1 MNLLELQ
8 RRMAGAI
15 MAPLGAGDRVTRA
28 ASAEADA
35 ILTPNDR
42 LSSAERLEIYA
53 KSYWYR
59 ILDALYDDFPG
70 LRAIVGVRAF
80 DKLSRA
86 YLAEMP
92 SES

>member
-59 ILDALYDDFPG
+59 
-70 LRAIVGVRAF
+70 
-80 DKLSRA
+80 LS
-86 YLAEMP
+86 LIHI
-92 SES
+92 